1 VFVVCQGLQ
10 GNEPVGIE
18 KSLDQRIV
26 TVVVEI
32 GSRLVYFV
40 SVVGEIGS
48 RLVCPC
54 YCVGGGDVS
63 GQFLFEVGRTARS
76 QTAA

>member
-10 GNEPVGIE
+10 GDEPVGIE

-32 GSRLVYFV
+32 GSRLVYFA

-48 RLVCPC
+48 RLACPC
-54 YCVGGGDVS
+54 CRRHKLTETEAISDS
-63 GQFLFEVGRTARS
+63 
-76 QTAA
+76 

>member
-1 VFVVCQGLQ
+1 VFVVCQGLR

-54 YCVGGGDVS
+54 CRRHKLVTGTEAISDSS
-63 GQFLFEVGRTARS
+63 GQDDN
-76 QTAA
+76 

>member
-10 GNEPVGIE
+10 GDKPVGIE

-40 SVVGEIGS
+40 SVEGEIGS
-48 RLVCPC
+48 RLVSPC
-54 YCVGGGDVS
+54 YRRHKLTGTEAISDS
-63 GQFLFEVGRTARS
+63 
-76 QTAA
+76 

>member
-1 VFVVCQGLQ
+1 VFVVCRNLQ
-10 GNEPVGIE
+10 GDEPVGIE

-54 YCVGGGDVS
+54 CRRHRLNGTEAISDS
-63 GQFLFEVGRTARS
+63 
-76 QTAA
+76 

>member
-1 VFVVCQGLQ
+1 VFVVCQGFQ
-10 GNEPVGIE
+10 GDESVGIE

-26 TVVVEI
+26 TVVVEL

-40 SVVGEIGS
+40 SVVVGEIGS

-54 YCVGGGDVS
+54 CRRHKLTGNRGDI
-63 GQFLFEVGRTARS
+63 GFLRS
-76 QTAA
+76 R

>member
-10 GNEPVGIE
+10 GDEPVGIE
-18 KSLDQRIV
+18 KSLEQRIV

-32 GSRLVYFV
+32 GSHLVYFV

-48 RLVCPC
+48 RLVCPLQKAQA
-54 YCVGGGDVS
+54 YWKRGDI
-63 GQFLFEVGRTARS
+63 GFLRS
-76 QTAA
+76 R

>member
-10 GNEPVGIE
+10 GDEPVGIE

-32 GSRLVYFV
+32 GSRLVYLV

-54 YCVGGGDVS
+54 CRRHNLTGTEAISDS
-63 GQFLFEVGRTARS
+63 
-76 QTAA
+76 

>member
-1 VFVVCQGLQ
+1 MFVVCQGLQ
-10 GNEPVGIE
+10 GNEPVGLE
-18 KSLDQRIV
+18 KSIDQRIV

-32 GSRLVYFV
+32 GSHLVYFV

-54 YCVGGGDVS
+54 CRRHKLTGAEAISDS
-63 GQFLFEVGRTARS
+63 
-76 QTAA
+76 

>member
-1 VFVVCQGLQ
+1 VD
-10 GNEPVGIE
+10 EPAGIE

-54 YCVGGGDVS
+54 CRRHKLTGTEAISDS
-63 GQFLFEVGRTARS
+63 
-76 QTAA
+76 

>member
-1 VFVVCQGLQ
+1 VFVVCQVLQ
-10 GNEPVGIE
+10 GNEPVGLE
-18 KSLDQRIV
+18 KSIDQRIV

-40 SVVGEIGS
+40 SVELVVGEIGS

-54 YCVGGGDVS
+54 CRRHNLTGTEAISDS
-63 GQFLFEVGRTARS
+63 
-76 QTAA
+76 